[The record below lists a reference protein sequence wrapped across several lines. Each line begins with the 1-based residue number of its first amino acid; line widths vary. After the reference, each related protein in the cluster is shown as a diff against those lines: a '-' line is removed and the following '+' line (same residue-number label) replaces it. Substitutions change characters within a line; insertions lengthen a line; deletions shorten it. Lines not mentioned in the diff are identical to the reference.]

1 MSGGSTSVSQVVL
14 RRSSGQ
20 GRVNRGDARLPK
32 NWPSQVKAA
41 VLQVI
46 SLV

>member
-1 MSGGSTSVSQVVL
+1 MAKVSFP
-14 RRSSGQ
+14 SS
-20 GRVNRGDARLPK
+20 ARLPK